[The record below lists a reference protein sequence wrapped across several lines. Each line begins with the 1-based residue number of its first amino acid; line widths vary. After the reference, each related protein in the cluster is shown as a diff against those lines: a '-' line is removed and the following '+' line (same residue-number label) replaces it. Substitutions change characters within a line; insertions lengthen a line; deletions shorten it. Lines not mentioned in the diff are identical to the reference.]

1 MNAWGE
7 FFRAL
12 LGLGLEP
19 KEFTFLQIS
28 LRGLVVF
35 FVALVLV
42 RLSDRRALAK
52 KSPFDILLVVIL
64 ASVLSRAIN
73 GSASFLPTL
82 GGAAVLVCLHR
93 LLAFA
98 ASRSPTVLRVIKGNS
113 TVLVRNGAWDEA
125 ALRRTNTSPED
136 VKEDM
141 RLVAK
146 TDDLKR
152 VRLARLEVG
161 GDISFILVDAGG

>member
-82 GGAAVLVCLHR
+82 GGRRYWFACTACSLLPPPVHR
-93 LLAFA
+93 RF
-98 ASRSPTVLRVIKGNS
+98 
-113 TVLVRNGAWDEA
+113 
-125 ALRRTNTSPED
+125 
-136 VKEDM
+136 
-141 RLVAK
+141 
-146 TDDLKR
+146 
-152 VRLARLEVG
+152 
-161 GDISFILVDAGG
+161 